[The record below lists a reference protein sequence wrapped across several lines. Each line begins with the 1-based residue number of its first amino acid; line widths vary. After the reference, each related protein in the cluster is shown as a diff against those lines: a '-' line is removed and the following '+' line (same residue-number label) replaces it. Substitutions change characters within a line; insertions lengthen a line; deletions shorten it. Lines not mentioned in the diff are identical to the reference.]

1 MTSKNQH
8 AQDLASFGNGDVIL
22 KNVVSNRATYIPR
35 KNIFTLKSE
44 SFGVDGLTIE
54 KHAKGD
60 IFLSEGVLSCG
71 KNLYPFTRIKGIIRG
86 GNISPLEATLATS
99 NDYQLELE
107 IRVQDSDKLFKKL
120 NELKYLEV
128 DAFEHTKMRDQI
140 EFVKD
145 RLGLQRFT

>member
-1 MTSKNQH
+1 MSSNNEQS
-8 AQDLASFGNGDVIL
+8 QDLVSFGNGDVIL

-44 SFGVDGLTIE
+44 SFGVDGITIE

-60 IFLSEGVLSCG
+60 VFLSEGVLSCG

-86 GNISPLEATLATS
+86 GNISPLLATLAIS
-99 NDYQLELE
+99 DEFQLELE
-107 IRVQDSDKLFKKL
+107 IRVEDSEKLFKKL

-128 DAFEHTKMRDQI
+128 DAFEHTLMRDQI
-140 EFVKD
+140 NFVKD
-145 RLGLQRFT
+145 RLGLQRWT

>member
-1 MTSKNQH
+1 MTNKNEQS
-8 AQDLASFGNGDVIL
+8 QDLVSFGNGDVIL

-44 SFGVDGLTIE
+44 SFGVDGITIE

-60 IFLSEGVLSCG
+60 VFLSEGVLSCG

-86 GNISPLEATLATS
+86 GNINPLEVTLASS

-120 NELKYLEV
+120 NELKSLEV
-128 DAFEHTKMRDQI
+128 NTFDHTKMRDQI
-140 EFVKD
+140 DFVLD
-145 RLGLQRFT
+145 RLGLQRRT

>member
-1 MTSKNQH
+1 LTSKNVQS
-8 AQDLASFGNGDVIL
+8 QDSMPFGNGDIILRNVIS
-22 KNVVSNRATYIPR
+22 KRSTYVPR
-35 KNIFTLKSE
+35 KNIFTLDSE

-86 GNISPLEATLATS
+86 GNINPLEATLASS

-140 EFVKD
+140 NFVKD
-145 RLGLQRFT
+145 RLGLQRWT

>member
-1 MTSKNQH
+1 MTSKNEQS
-8 AQDLASFGNGDVIL
+8 QDLVSFGNGDVIL

-60 IFLSEGVLSCG
+60 VFLSEGVLSCG

-86 GNISPLEATLATS
+86 GNINPLEVTLAIS
-99 NDYQLELE
+99 NEYQLELE
-107 IRVQDSDKLFKKL
+107 IRVKDSEKLFKKF

-128 DAFEHTKMRDQI
+128 DVFDHTKMRDQI
-140 EFVKD
+140 DYVLD
-145 RLGLQRFT
+145 RLGLDRV

>member
-1 MTSKNQH
+1 MISKNGQTE
-8 AQDLASFGNGDVIL
+8 DLTSFGNGDVIL
-22 KNVVSNRATYIPR
+22 KNVVSNRATYIRR
-35 KNIFTLKSE
+35 KNIWTLKSE
-44 SFGVDGLTIE
+44 SFGVDNLTIE

-60 IFLSEGVLSCG
+60 VFLSEGVLSCG

-86 GNISPLEATLATS
+86 GNINPLEATLASS

-107 IRVQDSDKLFKKL
+107 IRVRDSDKLFKKL

-145 RLGLQRFT
+145 RLGLQRWT

>member
-1 MTSKNQH
+1 MTSKNEQS
-8 AQDLASFGNGDVIL
+8 QDLVSFGNGDVIL

-44 SFGVDGLTIE
+44 SFGVDGITIE

-60 IFLSEGVLSCG
+60 VFLSEGVLSCG

-86 GNISPLEATLATS
+86 GNINPLEATLASS

-120 NELKYLEV
+120 NELKFLEV

-140 EFVKD
+140 NFVKD
-145 RLGLQRFT
+145 RLGLQRWT